1 MRRVVA
7 LGELLLRLR
16 APGAERLLQGA
27 ALEATYGGAEFNVLA
42 SLARFG
48 LTTDF
53 VTALPEEGLGPSAL
67 GAIRQHGIGSGNVER
82 SAGRLGLYFLE
93 AGSGVRSGRVIYDR
107 AESVFARIDPGVFDW
122 PAILRGAD
130 WLHLT
135 GITPAVSESA
145 ARIAYA
151 AADAAVARGVP
162 VSLDINMRVQL
173 WKLSGREAFP
183 ALAPLLRRSKIVFAT
198 PGDWAACIRPSQ
210 HRPSEAA
217 NEFAAFA
224 ATLFDEYP
232 AVEVLVAGTRRGSS
246 AADFDVGAIA
256 QRRGAT
262 QIVATEIAVRSATEG
277 VGGGDAL
284 VGGCLF
290 GLLAGWP
297 DERWLEFGVTARA
310 VKHTIPGD
318 VNLIS
323 LAEIET
329 VLRGRTASDLVR

>member
-16 APGAERLLQGA
+16 APGAERLLQGRT
-27 ALEATYGGAEFNVLA
+27 LEATYGGAEFNVLA

-48 LTTDF
+48 LATDF
-53 VTALPEEGLGPSAL
+53 VSALPDAGLGPPAL
-67 GAIRQHGIGSGNVER
+67 AAIRQHGIGSRYVER

-93 AGSGVRSGRVIYDR
+93 AGSGVRPGRVTYDR

-122 PAILRGAD
+122 PTILRDAD

-145 ARIAYA
+145 ATIAYA

-162 VSLDINMRVQL
+162 MSIDINMRAQL
-173 WKLSGREAFP
+173 WKVCGREALP
-183 ALAPLLRRSKIVFAT
+183 ALAPLLRQSKVVFAT
-198 PGDWAACIRPSQ
+198 PGDSAACIPPSQ

-224 ATLFDEYP
+224 AMFFDEYP
-232 AVEVLVAGTRRGSS
+232 AVNLLVAGTRRGSS
-246 AADFDVGAIA
+246 ATDFDVGAIA
-256 QRRGAT
+256 QRREGA

-284 VGGCLF
+284 VAGCLF

-297 DERWLEFGVTARA
+297 DQRWLDFGVAARA

-318 VNLIS
+318 VNLTS
-323 LAEIET
+323 LAEMET
-329 VLRGRTASDLVR
+329 LLRVGTAWQVVR